1 MSKSALAITE
11 EHNDLA
17 DTAFGQ
23 LNRLG
28 NRAAA
33 RATLDGGSSHPAEIW
48 SAGTEIGWNGLGIAE
63 AHGGS
68 GFGLSEL
75 AVVLEA
81 QGRELCPGP
90 FLPTVAAAVVI
101 DRCAP
106 DPVRAQTLSALA
118 DGSAVGALA
127 LSGSLSIGSDLV
139 LTGESPAV
147 LGAPDADVLV
157 LVAGEDV
164 VIVDADTEGVTV
176 TALESLDTTR
186 SVGSVALRGVSVSE
200 DRVLRGAAR

>member
-28 NRAAA
+28 SRAAA

-147 LGAPDADVLV
+147 LGAPDADVSRAV
-157 LVAGEDV
+157 SRTPTWSRAMC
-164 VIVDADTEGVTV
+164 
-176 TALESLDTTR
+176 R
-186 SVGSVALRGVSVSE
+186 STSTGPGRNGNPCRSSNGR
-200 DRVLRGAAR
+200 ARTNKRPRPSPTP